1 MCTRVVL
8 NALLVVALV
17 LAAAP
22 LTVASA
28 ATGLPAWHTVVRGET
43 LFSIGRLYGVSPW
56 AIATAN
62 RLVNPNRIYVGQA
75 LYIPA
80 GSSYPG
86 PGTCGSYYTVQRG
99 DTLCRIGMAY
109 QVSPWRIATANRIY
123 NMNYIQAGQRLFIP
137 CY

>member
-1 MCTRVVL
+1 MYTRVLLNVSLIVVL
-8 NALLVVALV
+8 LW
-17 LAAAP
+17 
-22 LTVASA
+22 A
-28 ATGLPAWHTVVRGET
+28 ATPVTVDAAVDSLPAWHTVARGET

-80 GSSYPG
+80 GPGYPG
-86 PGTCGSYYTVQRG
+86 PGTCGSYYIVQGG
-99 DTLCRIGMAY
+99 DTLFRIGIAY
-109 QVSPWRIATANRIY
+109 RVSPWSIAAANRIY
-123 NMNYIQAGQRLFIP
+123 NMNHILAGQRLFIP